1 MSMQELQ
8 ELPLQE
14 LAVFAQKS
22 NIKGTSL
29 KRNSLLKP
37 LDIILQELD
46 RCPNPDDKK
55 ELALIRAATKELS
68 FDHLARIAKD
78 EYKPGQTKQSKVN
91 QYVDIFF
98 EGVLEKAHHGK
109 VNKLLSREK
118 LIRAAYLFWVRQ
130 AWAEYFVSK
139 GKAKDT
145 ALATDELQEMEEGTE
160 EVASLADVE

>member
-1 MSMQELQ
+1 MQELQ

-14 LAVFAQKS
+14 LAVFAAQNS
-22 NIKGTSL
+22 IKGTSF

-55 ELALIRAATKELS
+55 ELALIRAATKELI
-68 FDHLARIAKD
+68 FDHLERIAKD

-91 QYVDIFF
+91 QYVDLFF
-98 EGVLEKAHHGK
+98 DGVLEKAHHGK
-109 VNKLLSREK
+109 VNRLLSREK

-130 AWAEYFVSK
+130 AWAEIFVSK
-139 GKAKDT
+139 GKAKDI
-145 ALATDELQEMEEGTE
+145 ARATDELREMDEAAE
-160 EVASLADVE
+160 EVTSTVGIE

>member
-1 MSMQELQ
+1 MQELQ

-55 ELALIRAATKELS
+55 ELELIRAATKEFI
-68 FDHLARIAKD
+68 FDHLERIAKD
-78 EYKPGQTKQSKVN
+78 EYKIGQTKQSKVN
-91 QYVDIFF
+91 QYVDLFF
-98 EGVLEKAHHGK
+98 DEVLEKAHHGK

-118 LIRAAYLFWVRQ
+118 LLRAAYLFWVRQ
-130 AWAEYFVSK
+130 AWAEYFVAK
-139 GKAKDT
+139 GKARDI
-145 ALATDELQEMEEGTE
+145 ARATDEIQEMDEAVEDTPSE
-160 EVASLADVE
+160 ADVE

>member
-1 MSMQELQ
+1 MQELQ

-22 NIKGTSL
+22 TIKGTSL

-55 ELALIRAATKELS
+55 ELALIRAATKELI
-68 FDHLARIAKD
+68 FDHLERIAKG
-78 EYKPGQTKQSKVN
+78 EFKVGQTKQSKVN

-98 EGVLEKAHHGK
+98 DGVLEKAHHGK

-130 AWAEYFVSK
+130 AWAEYFVLK

-145 ALATDELQEMEEGTE
+145 ALATDELQEMDEATE
-160 EVASLADVE
+160 EVASAAGVE

>member
-1 MSMQELQ
+1 MQELQ
-8 ELPLQE
+8 ELPLQQ
-14 LAVFAQKS
+14 LAAHAAHS
-22 NIKGTSL
+22 SIKGSSF

-46 RCPNPDDKK
+46 RCPHPDDPK
-55 ELALIRAATKELS
+55 ELALIRAGTKELI

-91 QYVDIFF
+91 QYVDLFF
-98 EGVLEKAHHGK
+98 DGVLEKAHHGK

-130 AWAEYFVSK
+130 AWAEIFVSK
-139 GKAKDT
+139 GKAKNI
-145 ALATDELQEMEEGTE
+145 AVATDELQKMDE
-160 EVASLADVE
+160 ASEDTMDGDVE

>member
-1 MSMQELQ
+1 MQELQ
-8 ELPLQE
+8 ELPLRE
-14 LAVFAQKS
+14 LAIFAQKS

-37 LDIILQELD
+37 LGIILEELD
-46 RCPNPDDKK
+46 RCPNPDDKD
-55 ELALIRAATKELS
+55 ELALICAATKELI
-68 FDHLARIAKD
+68 FDHLERIAKD

-98 EGVLEKAHHGK
+98 DGVLEKAHHGK

-130 AWAEYFVSK
+130 AWAEYFVAK
-139 GKAKDT
+139 GKAKDIGR
-145 ALATDELQEMEEGTE
+145 ATDEIQELDEATEDIAIEAGME
-160 EVASLADVE
+160 

>member
-1 MSMQELQ
+1 MQELQ
-8 ELPLQE
+8 ELPLRE
-14 LAVFAQKS
+14 LAVFAQKN

-55 ELALIRAATKELS
+55 ELTLIRAAAKEFI
-68 FDHLARIAKD
+68 FDHLERIAKD
-78 EYKPGQTKQSKVN
+78 GYAPGQTKQSKIN
-91 QYVDIFF
+91 EYVDIFF
-98 EGVLEKAHHGK
+98 DGVLEKAHHGK

-130 AWAEYFVSK
+130 AWAEYFVTK
-139 GKAKDT
+139 GKAKDI
-145 ALATDELQEMEEGTE
+145 ARATDEIQEMDEATE
-160 EVASLADVE
+160 DIASEASE

>member
-1 MSMQELQ
+1 MQELR

-46 RCPNPDDKK
+46 RCPNPDDKD
-55 ELALIRAATKELS
+55 ELALIRAATKEFI
-68 FDHLARIAKD
+68 FDHLERIAKD

-91 QYVDIFF
+91 QFVDLFF
-98 EGVLEKAHHGK
+98 DGVLEKAHHGK

-130 AWAEYFVSK
+130 AWAEYFVAK
-139 GKAKDT
+139 GKAKDI
-145 ALATDELQEMEEGTE
+145 ARATDEIQDLDEVTE
-160 EVASLADVE
+160 DLVIEAGVE